1 MNNETLKTDRI
12 HSLDALRATMMM
24 LGIVLHSTETYSVG
38 YDGVWPHDPYDSHI
52 LMNFLN
58 SLIHLFRMPSFFLI
72 AGFFG
77 AMLFYERGPVKML
90 NNRVKRL
97 VLPFIV
103 FLLLLHPIIIWSV
116 SFTEEALHTKVDETL
131 TTLTIMPQITYHL
144 WFLYYLIL
152 ITAISYGLA
161 LGLKKVPVFT
171 HRIKKTYEWFITHRF
186 VFVLVFSIITFAML
200 VWMWEYWAPTP
211 LQFSPDIKLILFY
224 GMFYGLGWL
233 LYKSK
238 QLLPRFMKHDWLL
251 VIIGT
256 VIFTVKF
263 IFKDEVG
270 DIVYGLLNAIVIW
283 FFIFGI
289 TGLFMRYFSNHS
301 YSGRYI
307 SDSSYWVYLMH
318 LPLTLI
324 IPGLIVEWPIP
335 ALVKFLIVMISTT
348 IICFV
353 SYHYLV
359 RGTFIG
365 AFLNGRKYAIGKT
378 RKLKV

>member
-1 MNNETLKTDRI
+1 
-12 HSLDALRATMMM
+12 
-24 LGIVLHSTETYSVG
+24 
-38 YDGVWPHDPYDSHI
+38 
-52 LMNFLN
+52 MNFLN

-77 AMLFYERGPVKML
+77 AMLFYERGPVQML

-131 TTLTIMPQITYHL
+131 TTLTILPQITYHL

-161 LGLKKVPVFT
+161 MALKSAPGFT
-171 HRIKKTYEWFITHRF
+171 NRIKKTYEWFITHRF

-211 LQFSPDIKLILFY
+211 LQFTPDIKLILFY

-301 YSGRYI
+301 YRGRYI

-335 ALVKFLIVMISTT
+335 ALVKFLIVMVSTT

-359 RGTFIG
+359 RPTFIG
-365 AFLNGRKYAIGKT
+365 AFLNGRKYPIGKT
-378 RKLKV
+378 RKLVN